1 MAQFP
6 TYISRLDPQFR
17 RFVSV
22 VNVHSSSENSISKDD
37 SSKDGAASLQSTSS
51 FSDSNQEVL
60 SVDAYTEEDWHRAR
74 RAQSQVSELFLEY
87 VNILSSDSDTSL
99 GNYRDTGFSSCTS
112 SCPGREGNPH
122 YIRNSEQREGHAGIR
137 DDCFEDDS
145 VFWSDDYDE
154 DFHKQ
159 QRSDQCLQKRPAMV
173 NKEVETLDWPLG
185 GSLSSLDRGK
195 TYCNETQGQL
205 ENVSDT
211 KPRDTW
217 KEDNAGAFSLRKDR
231 DTVGA
236 QNMSRQSTR
245 SLDELSSVESESGY
259 APDFIEDGYSST
271 SSADSSLVCFALVGK
286 NGDEGAKRK
295 LASRGTHPEGKKKQ
309 RRGKVD
315 SENLQS
321 GNSKRDPGLKACV
334 VAGISGGPA
343 VRVFRDEDPKI
354 SKRPKSKSAPKYPPE
369 DSRRY
374 FAMVDD
380 DFSDQGASRGLPFE
394 QERAAVTDRESVFA
408 LFASP
413 GNPSKRDEQ
422 AERKRDTEEAIVRG
436 PAGVRPH
443 EQVLLG
449 HSGNWSQKKAHF
461 KETAGP
467 LKSEVTVADKS
478 AGKRDDSSS
487 RNGKVTFHHKP
498 YSRGELD
505 NLPKSNWMGVSK
517 ERVDSD
523 LMSKQTP
530 RGGHGMYEGSD
541 AGKQPSV
548 GAQMKRVP
556 GNLSRSQVKYGNV
569 KDKVDSFKLQSAERQ
584 AIGKPAFGRQRQGD
598 NLEETK
604 PQDVTYERAPRND
617 APQPKRPG
625 ARKMSE
631 ERVSDW
637 FPRERVWV
645 RNNTSECALSEIRGD
660 KKIKDQCPPLKPDD
674 SALTN
679 ENVEYNT
686 TIKNDEALLEKD
698 SSNKSFTDTI
708 TEAEFVIPVRK
719 TIRKTIQGFTL
730 DDSYVEGETS
740 SKKEDHVAVAIK
752 GEKSL
757 INKAEDGVM
766 RGEDK
771 EVPVKIPPESL
782 QEKVGRKRE
791 KETELVEHGKAVKI
805 DNMRRK
811 RISDAGVSNFAD
823 EDRGLTSGEKSGIF
837 TAVSSVD
844 RGSHGSDVSDT
855 SFSSQTP
862 DEIEYP
868 VVEKTREDLRDSEAE
883 LIKSRRQ
890 KAQLVTDQLVG
901 GLSRRSRSPKT
912 REPKFNLVN
921 NRKVSE
927 KERRA
932 TDRSVESNMLLETS
946 SKNSELCPKLKCDLS
961 PLSESTDRPSGDFE
975 RAGKPVARNSDDP
988 SLRIKPVIEGNGEKS
1003 ITKKESGTQ
1012 PFLED
1017 ESLINKENVEDVNSK
1032 NYADVSSGEDIS
1044 RAKYFVEE
1052 GVTFTPSSSCGQ
1064 RSQSWQKDKTM
1075 ETWRSAVQRNESKV
1089 SSFPVEDGPF
1099 CGEAVQSSDKQA
1111 ETALAL
1117 HGKETT
1123 TVVMPLDMTGKL
1135 EVKDFGQDDEK
1146 LTRTDSPP
1154 EDKSRD
1160 HRVSIGTSLLCAN
1173 DLSERRGIAEDIC
1186 FVDGNEIYPEAGA
1199 LPTEATLEL
1208 NPLGVQERPA
1218 QFVQDNEALSDY
1230 DTEIKFLEGM
1240 ALNEIGCFA
1249 KDVGNNATASR
1260 NTEVEEVVCTFDGL
1274 DHGPLPMNNPTRD
1287 LLSETSSGKSH
1298 SKLVGEKRVL
1308 NVAVSGQHN
1317 LHIHEREDK
1326 AEAGDPVNASKVHFG
1341 KLLVCDGKSVCGTS
1355 NHASSQ
1361 GHSENALKSET
1372 HEGVSCNEDIH
1383 CDCLQQY
1390 LLQGWNSEGK
1400 RNHHE
1405 MPEASSTRHDFDA
1418 GFEGKSAE
1426 KPASAAFVGK
1436 VLEKE
1441 RQVAVIKELGD
1452 QPVYENKGNQTS
1464 SPYHFVNAECQT
1476 NVHLEVCSEGSR
1488 LQQHD
1493 VECQT
1498 ELFSKALASVGVQ
1511 VEVPGTSFE
1520 DESQHWEALL
1530 RDDMVGGGRGIDGDR
1545 ENVPDCEL
1553 PVTSSKGSQVDADIK
1568 KRDVIGSSH
1577 QHILDNG
1584 ELQMSRNDFPEYV
1597 NGEISTADND
1607 SRPVVSVVS
1616 KESQTSLENL
1626 YVATST
1632 QCDLLTVQSSK
1643 NEATMKGD
1651 EKGCQTSLDDD
1662 LILAVSKECQTC
1674 APSRATEKDKITG
1687 IETTTTISYQSKEC
1701 QTLLDNSFLVKALKE
1716 FQTAL
1721 LRCTPEEP
1729 DVAVLGIKVT
1739 GDKKE
1744 PLEAV
1749 SSIPAL
1755 QTQCPLS
1762 GSDLF
1767 GECPGLKE
1775 ENEKVYESKE
1785 TQTIVDSDLLCATT
1799 KGCQTSQEN
1808 LEVET
1813 NTSFEIKE
1821 CQTLPTYDLLLAS
1834 SKACQTLI
1842 KEIEISHQH
1851 KECQTF
1857 PDLGLVPTSSK
1868 RCQTPWLV
1876 TSEEVGKMTKTT
1888 QRDIECQT
1896 LLDAKDVLATSKQC
1910 QTVWVN
1916 NLKENEKL
1924 GEKEE
1929 ISKTNKECQTE
1940 TFFKIPVQSC
1950 PERPNGIQAIKNNSK
1965 ECQTD
1970 TSCIHL
1976 AALSRRAD
1984 AVSNST
1990 QTEDSPPRNNSNYQS
2005 KDSQTAV
2012 IVLSSKS
2019 CQTSSSESSVNCR
2032 DRESQTVPEG
2042 DVDLLS
2048 SKECQ
2053 TMPYSLEEL
2062 QFLIRHVKGL
2072 EDVKLCNVAQAE
2084 ESSDTSRSLPM
2095 GVFQDASHPSCDGEA
2110 LGDDEAAFFD
2120 LTSHGRGGD
2129 TRLYQTAA
2137 KSERLRADSPFPV
2150 YFAEVGCQA
2159 VLCHCGS
2166 FFDEREN
2173 HDTCSS
2179 VATDNQIGAAMRVS
2193 EGMQKEQASLI
2204 KQLDIL
2210 RDMNQKLRDDKDAIE
2225 AAHEAKKERGNSLS
2239 DEIEEAEKKSKVSRQ
2254 GSQMSRYLRRK
2265 RNAGPGETWGNQTS
2279 MGSLSEDDTDG
2290 RRASRHGKRRDMK
2303 KQGSVMSSYF
2313 GMASNNSLSGP
2324 VSGSHHKSIE
2334 EDEAEFEGDPTLELV
2349 SDEKAQE
2356 LEAPAWAAKIMS
2368 YVQQKETSEEDDD
2381 NLSASNEELEE
2392 DVFRKRKHELI
2403 SAAPGRGRL
2412 KEVREES
2419 DMSLSE
2425 ELSDESGSAS
2435 DARPSSP
2442 RAAPVGK
2449 DNIGSLDRNEVGI
2462 SASGE
2467 PSTPERVF
2475 KVVFVGDSGVGKSSF
2490 IHRFCHDGWKPSFTA
2505 TIGVDF
2511 QIRTMTTQGRYIALQ
2526 LWDTA
2531 GQERFRSIT
2540 KQYFR
2545 KADGVIVFY
2554 DVTMESSFLH
2564 IKNWMISVE
2573 EGTDEGTA
2581 IMIVGNKTDLLEDE
2595 SGRPVK
2601 SEDGMKLAE
2610 DYKALYSETSAKT
2623 GFNIKEC
2630 MEEFAK
2636 MLQDREDEY
2645 MQSVLNLVP
2654 AKPAQKKCCK

>member
-22 VNVHSSSENSISKDD
+22 VNVHSSSENSISKDN
-37 SSKDGAASLQSTSS
+37 SSKDGTASLQSSSS
-51 FSDSNQEVL
+51 FSESDSNQEVL

-74 RAQSQVSELFLEY
+74 GAQSQVSELFLEY
-87 VNILSSDSDTSL
+87 VNILSSESDTSL

-112 SCPGREGNPH
+112 SCPGRDGNPH
-122 YIRNSEQREGHAGIR
+122 FISNSEQREGHAGIR

-159 QRSDQCLQKRPAMV
+159 QRNDQCLQKRPAMV

-185 GSLSSLDRGK
+185 GSLSSLDRGY

-217 KEDNAGAFSLRKDR
+217 KEDNAGAFSLRKGR

-236 QNMSRQSTR
+236 QNMSRQSTK

-271 SSADSSLVCFALVGK
+271 SSADSSFVCFALVGK

-343 VRVFRDEDPKI
+343 VRVLRDEDPKI
-354 SKRPKSKSAPKYPPE
+354 SMRPKSKSAPKYPPE

-408 LFASP
+408 LIASP
-413 GNPSKRDEQ
+413 GNPSRRDEQ

-449 HSGNWSQKKAHF
+449 HSGNWSQKKAQF

-487 RNGKVTFHHKP
+487 RNGKVTFHQKP

-517 ERVDSD
+517 GRVDSD

-530 RGGHGMYEGSD
+530 GGGHGMYEGCGE
-541 AGKQPSV
+541 GKQPSV

-556 GNLSRSQVKYGNV
+556 GNLSISQVKYGNV

-584 AIGKPAFGRQRQGD
+584 AIDKPAFGRQRQGD

-617 APQPKRPG
+617 ARQPKRPG

-660 KKIKDQCPPLKPDD
+660 KKVNDQCPALKPDD

-698 SSNKSFTDTI
+698 SSNKNFTDTI
-708 TEAEFVIPVRK
+708 TEAEFMIPVRK
-719 TIRKTIQGFTL
+719 TTHKTIQGFTL
-730 DDSYVEGETS
+730 DYSYVEGETG
-740 SKKEDHVAVAIK
+740 SKKEDHVAVAIE
-752 GEKSL
+752 GEKSTR
-757 INKAEDGVM
+757 NKAESGVV

-771 EVPVKIPPESL
+771 ETPIKIPPESL
-782 QEKVGRKRE
+782 QEKLEQKKE
-791 KETELVEHGKAVKI
+791 KETELVENGKAVKM

-868 VVEKTREDLRDSEAE
+868 VVERTREDLRDSEAE

-901 GLSRRSRSPKT
+901 GLSRRPRSPKT

-921 NRKVSE
+921 NRKNSE

-946 SKNSELCPKLKCDLS
+946 SKNSELCPKLKCDSS
-961 PLSESTDRPSGDFE
+961 PFRESTDRPSGDFE
-975 RAGKPVARNSDDP
+975 KAGIPVARNSDDP
-988 SLRIKPVIEGNGEKS
+988 SLRIKPVIEGNGGQS

-1012 PFLED
+1012 LFLED
-1017 ESLINKENVEDVNSK
+1017 ESRINKENVEDDNSK

-1044 RAKYFVEE
+1044 RAKSSVEE
-1052 GVTFTPSSSCGQ
+1052 GVTFTPSASSGQ
-1064 RSQSWQKDKTM
+1064 RSQSWQEDKTM
-1075 ETWRSAVQRNESKV
+1075 ETWRSAVQRDESKV
-1089 SSFPVEDGPF
+1089 PSFPVEDGPF
-1099 CGEAVQSSDKQA
+1099 CGEAVQSCDKQA

-1117 HGKETT
+1117 HGIETT

-1135 EVKDFGQDDEK
+1135 EEKDFGQDDEK

-1154 EDKSRD
+1154 EEKSRD
-1160 HRVSIGTSLLCAN
+1160 HRVSIGTSLLCTK

-1186 FVDGNEIYPEAGA
+1186 FVDANEIYPEAGA

-1208 NPLGVQERPA
+1208 NPLGVQEWPA

-1230 DTEIKFLEGM
+1230 GTEIKFLEEM

-1249 KDVGNNATASR
+1249 KDVGNNVTASR
-1260 NTEVEEVVCTFDGL
+1260 NTEVEEVVCTFEGL

-1287 LLSETSSGKSH
+1287 LPSETSSGKSH

-1326 AEAGDPVNASKVHFG
+1326 AEVGDPVNASKVHFG
-1341 KLLVCDGKSVCGTS
+1341 KLLACDGESACGTS

-1400 RNHHE
+1400 IHYHE
-1405 MPEASSTRHDFDA
+1405 VPEASSTRHDFDA
-1418 GFEGKSAE
+1418 GFERKSAE
-1426 KPASAAFVGK
+1426 KTGSAAFVGE
-1436 VLEKE
+1436 VIEKE

-1452 QPVYENKGNQTS
+1452 QPVYENKRNQTS

-1476 NVHLEVCSEGSR
+1476 NEHLEVCSEGSR

-1520 DESQHWEALL
+1520 DERQHWETLL
-1530 RDDMVGGGRGIDGDR
+1530 RDIMVRGGRGIDGDR

-1553 PVTSSKGSQVDADIK
+1553 PVTSSKGSQLDTD
-1568 KRDVIGSSH
+1568 
-1577 QHILDNG
+1577 ILDNR

-1597 NGEISTADND
+1597 NREISTADYD
-1607 SRPVVSVVS
+1607 LRPFVSVVS
-1616 KESQTSLENL
+1616 KESQTSLENM

-1643 NEATMKGD
+1643 NESTMKGD

-1662 LILAVSKECQTC
+1662 LILAVSKECQTS
-1674 APSRATEKDKITG
+1674 ALSRATEKDKITG
-1687 IETTTTISYQSKEC
+1687 METTTTISYQSKEC

-1721 LRCTPEEP
+1721 SRCTPEESE
-1729 DVAVLGIKVT
+1729 VAVLGIKVT
-1739 GDKKE
+1739 GDKKGT
-1744 PLEAV
+1744 LEAV

-1821 CQTLPTYDLLLAS
+1821 CQTLPTYDLLLSS

-1876 TSEEVGKMTKTT
+1876 TSKEVGKMTKTT
-1888 QRDIECQT
+1888 RRDIECQT

-1924 GEKEE
+1924 GEKGE
-1929 ISKTNKECQTE
+1929 ISKTTKECQTE
-1940 TFFKIPVQSC
+1940 TSFEIALQSC
-1950 PERPNGIQAIKNNSK
+1950 PERPNGVQAIKNNSK

-1976 AALSRRAD
+1976 AALSRRD

-2019 CQTSSSESSVNCR
+2019 CQTSSSESSVNCH

-2062 QFLIRHVKGL
+2062 QFLIGHVKGL

-2110 LGDDEAAFFD
+2110 L
-2120 LTSHGRGGD
+2120 
-2129 TRLYQTAA
+2129 YQTAA
-2137 KSERLRADSPFPV
+2137 KSERLRADSPFSV

-2166 FFDEREN
+2166 FVDEHEN
-2173 HDTCSS
+2173 HDICSS
-2179 VATDNQIGAAMRVS
+2179 VATDNQIGYFLCFRAFV
-2193 EGMQKEQASLI
+2193 
-2204 KQLDIL
+2204 
-2210 RDMNQKLRDDKDAIE
+2210 
-2225 AAHEAKKERGNSLS
+2225 NSL
-2239 DEIEEAEKKSKVSRQ
+2239 V
-2254 GSQMSRYLRRK
+2254 
-2265 RNAGPGETWGNQTS
+2265 
-2279 MGSLSEDDTDG
+2279 
-2290 RRASRHGKRRDMK
+2290 
-2303 KQGSVMSSYF
+2303 
-2313 GMASNNSLSGP
+2313 
-2324 VSGSHHKSIE
+2324 
-2334 EDEAEFEGDPTLELV
+2334 
-2349 SDEKAQE
+2349 
-2356 LEAPAWAAKIMS
+2356 
-2368 YVQQKETSEEDDD
+2368 
-2381 NLSASNEELEE
+2381 
-2392 DVFRKRKHELI
+2392 LI
-2403 SAAPGRGRL
+2403 
-2412 KEVREES
+2412 
-2419 DMSLSE
+2419 
-2425 ELSDESGSAS
+2425 
-2435 DARPSSP
+2435 
-2442 RAAPVGK
+2442 
-2449 DNIGSLDRNEVGI
+2449 LDHL
-2462 SASGE
+2462 
-2467 PSTPERVF
+2467 PF
-2475 KVVFVGDSGVGKSSF
+2475 KVIYLSSSKESIPGDDELTGK
-2490 IHRFCHDGWKPSFTA
+2490 I
-2505 TIGVDF
+2505 
-2511 QIRTMTTQGRYIALQ
+2511 
-2526 LWDTA
+2526 
-2531 GQERFRSIT
+2531 
-2540 KQYFR
+2540 
-2545 KADGVIVFY
+2545 
-2554 DVTMESSFLH
+2554 
-2564 IKNWMISVE
+2564 N
-2573 EGTDEGTA
+2573 
-2581 IMIVGNKTDLLEDE
+2581 
-2595 SGRPVK
+2595 
-2601 SEDGMKLAE
+2601 
-2610 DYKALYSETSAKT
+2610 
-2623 GFNIKEC
+2623 
-2630 MEEFAK
+2630 
-2636 MLQDREDEY
+2636 
-2645 MQSVLNLVP
+2645 
-2654 AKPAQKKCCK
+2654 